1 MTPERRITSRV
12 KAVLALAL
20 LAVLGFAAAGCGSS
34 KKAGPT
40 TFAGVGL
47 APGAHSITV
56 KGNTEI
62 SNVKAGTWIAC
73 KTLPGIR
80 LTAPATGAN
89 VTGRS
94 KGKKIRLERIPNG
107 SIRVFCPAH

>member
-1 MTPERRITSRV
+1 V
-12 KAVLALAL
+12 KAVFAIAL
-20 LAVLGFAAAGCGSS
+20 LVVVGLAGAGCGSS
-34 KKAGPT
+34 KTAGPT

-56 KGNTEI
+56 AGNTEI
-62 SNVKAGTWIAC
+62 SNVKAGTWVAC

-94 KGKKIRLERIPNG
+94 KGREIRLKRLPNG
-107 SIRVFCPAH
+107 SIRVYCPAH